1 MKAVFRFCL
10 GVLFYFLSKDMSVAH
25 LQNRNLILFD
35 LDGTL
40 VDSAADLYRAMNLS
54 LEKLALPLVT
64 EVQIRAWVG
73 KGAAKLCETVLEHL
87 FGQVNAQQQE
97 QLINTFVEV
106 YAQELCVNTQ
116 VYEGVLSFLDY
127 CQTHDITMACVTNK
141 PKHLA
146 QGILDILQLSPYFN
160 MVIGGDSLAE
170 RKPHPLPLLHCVQQQ
185 NTTVSQTLMIGD
197 SSNDVEAARRA
208 GIDCIVVSYG
218 YNHGESI
225 YDCQP
230 QQVVDSL
237 EELIEDDLVR
247 RQA

>member
-1 MKAVFRFCL
+1 MLIAQLERR
-10 GVLFYFLSKDMSVAH
+10 S
-25 LQNRNLILFD
+25 LILFD

-54 LEKLALPLVT
+54 LEKLGFPLVT

-73 KGAAKLCETVLEHL
+73 KGAAKLCETVLDHL
-87 FGQVNAQQQE
+87 FGDANPE
-97 QLINTFVEV
+97 QLNHLHDTFVEI
-106 YAQELCVNTQ
+106 YAQELCVDTK
-116 VYEGVLSFLDY
+116 VYAGVLEFLQY
-127 CQTHDITMACVTNK
+127 CQTHQITMACVTNK
-141 PKHLA
+141 PEHLA
-146 QGILDILQLSPYFN
+146 RGILDVLGLSAYFK

-170 RKPHPLPLLHCVQQQ
+170 RKPHPLPLLHCMQQQ
-185 NTTVSQTLMIGD
+185 NALASETLMIGD

-230 QQVVDSL
+230 QQVIDSL
-237 EELIEDDLVR
+237 AELVDEDQVR
-247 RQA
+247 RRA

>member
-1 MKAVFRFCL
+1 M
-10 GVLFYFLSKDMSVAH
+10 
-25 LQNRNLILFD
+25 
-35 LDGTL
+35 
-40 VDSAADLYRAMNLS
+40 DSAADLYRAMNLS

-141 PKHLA
+141 PEHLA

-230 QQVVDSL
+230 QQVVDNL

>member
-1 MKAVFRFCL
+1 
-10 GVLFYFLSKDMSVAH
+10 MSVAH

-97 QLINTFVEV
+97 QLLNTFVEV

-141 PKHLA
+141 PEHLA

-218 YNHGESI
+218 YNHGENI
-225 YDCQP
+225 HDCQP

-237 EELIEDDLVR
+237 EELVEEDLVR
-247 RQA
+247 RKA

>member
-1 MKAVFRFCL
+1 
-10 GVLFYFLSKDMSVAH
+10 MSVAH

-97 QLINTFVEV
+97 QLLNTFVEV

-141 PKHLA
+141 PEHLA

-230 QQVVDSL
+230 QQVIDSL
-237 EELIEDDLVR
+237 AELVDEDQVR
-247 RQA
+247 RRA

>member
-1 MKAVFRFCL
+1 
-10 GVLFYFLSKDMSVAH
+10 MSVAQ
-25 LQNRNLILFD
+25 LQHRSLILFD

-40 VDSAADLYRAMNLS
+40 VDSAADLYRSMNLS
-54 LEKLALPLVT
+54 LEKLGLAKVT
-64 EVQIRAWVG
+64 EVQVRDWVG
-73 KGAAKLCETVLEHL
+73 KGAAKLCEAVLEHQ
-87 FGQVNAQQQE
+87 FGQVEAQQQE
-97 QLINTFVEV
+97 QLLSTFVAV

-116 VYEGVLSFLDY
+116 IYEGVLPFLDY
-127 CQTHDITMACVTNK
+127 CQKHDIAMACVTNK
-141 PKHLA
+141 PKQLA
-146 QGILDILQLSPYFN
+146 KGILDLLALSPYFK

-170 RKPHPLPLLHCVQQQ
+170 RKPHPLPLLHCVQAQK
-185 NTTVSQTLMIGD
+185 TTTTATLMIGD

-237 EELIEDDLVR
+237 AELIEEDLVR
-247 RQA
+247 RPA